1 MTTQITLC
9 VLLNVFSTILIHL
22 HYWLLHLYNHL
33 LLHAQTRRT
42 WYVCLGITGRGAS
55 VAEALCSTDSNRQA
69 ETHNKAA
76 IDYTRTSGIPA
87 GVMRVWTVR
96 MFFSP

>member
-1 MTTQITLC
+1 MCAFERIFDNSYSLTLLAPSPLQPSIITRPDK
-9 VLLNVFSTILIHL
+9 THL
-22 HYWLLHLYNHL
+22 
-33 LLHAQTRRT
+33 
-42 WYVCLGITGRGAS
+42 VCLGIPGRGAS